1 MSFGRQKRLLLGWLA
16 LLAPLPLPFN
26 DMVLWPVLALYWA
39 GVVCFLRRASLDPPR
54 WLPRWAM
61 NALGLAYFPIFFL
74 DLTAFSR
81 GRLVQPAIHL
91 CLFALLVKLFSMTR
105 ERDKWQTAMGIFFVF
120 LAAMGTSVHPAIVL
134 YLVAFLVLT
143 LVLLARFAFLH
154 VLAGFGR
161 EDPGLARLPMRGFLW
176 SSAVG
181 TLLIAVPLF
190 ALLPRVRA
198 PFIVGRSPGTG
209 MTMEAAGFSDEVTLD
224 SIGNIRGSRQVALR
238 LLDEGRPAPDREIRF
253 KGATYD
259 LYQGGSWRRSPT
271 RGPLERQGGARF
283 LLSRAEP
290 ERWVKIW
297 LRPLRSR
304 SLPLP
309 VEAAVLEPR
318 TTRLEIDAGGAI
330 ALTFDPFETVEY
342 RVGLAERPVLLG
354 TVPGPAPDPAL
365 DLAGVTPR
373 IAELAATVMRG
384 DSAAEKAGRL
394 ERYLM
399 QNYAY
404 TLDYRG
410 RSAEN
415 PIENFLFR
423 YRSGQCEY
431 FASSMVLMLRSQGI
445 PARLVTGFLGGEY
458 NPFEGYYIVRDS
470 NAHAWV
476 EAYLPDAGA
485 RAGWRVFDPTPPA
498 GRPEGRQKSSWLLA
512 QQAWD
517 FMLFRWDRY
526 VLTFGLYDQIRLFG
540 SLRSMWSDF
549 WGLFQKQDR
558 GRDESGQ
565 PAETGDGQPSEEGS
579 GAGPDSGLEEAVPYL
594 AGLALL
600 AALGGFLAWR
610 LRSPLT
616 ATVAYRRLRHRLGRS
631 GTPLPDSLPPLAL
644 SRETAARFP
653 EAARPAARIID
664 FYLRESFGGHPLRED
679 EREVLKEALAEAER
693 GMRKAG

>member
-1 MSFGRQKRLLLGWLA
+1 LSFGRQKRLLLGWLA

-26 DMVLWPVLALYWA
+26 GMVLWPVLALYLA
-39 GVVCFLRRASLDPPR
+39 GVVYFLRRASLDPPR

-61 NALGLAYFPIFFL
+61 NVLGLAYLPIFFL

-105 ERDKWQTAMGIFFVF
+105 ERDKWQTAMGIFFLF

-134 YLVAFLVLT
+134 YLVAFLVLS

-161 EDPGLARLPMRGFLW
+161 EDPSLARLPMRGFLW
-176 SSAVG
+176 ASALC
-181 TLLIAVPLF
+181 TLLLAVPLF

-238 LLDEGRPAPDREIRF
+238 LLDEGRADPDREIRF

-259 LYQGGSWRRSPT
+259 LYQGGSWRRSPV
-271 RGPLERQGGARF
+271 RGPLQRQQGVRF
-283 LLSRAEP
+283 VLSRAEP
-290 ERWVKIW
+290 ERWVRIW

-309 VEAAVLEPR
+309 VEAAVIEPR
-318 TTRLEIDAGGAI
+318 VPRLEIDQGGAV
-330 ALTFDPFETVEY
+330 AMDFDPFETVEY
-342 RVGLAERPVLLG
+342 RVGLAGRPVLLG
-354 TVPGPAPDPAL
+354 TVPGPAPDPTL

-373 IAELAATVMRG
+373 IAALAETAMRG
-384 DSAAEKAGRL
+384 VTAAEKARRL

-399 QNYAY
+399 QNYDY
-404 TLDYRG
+404 TLDFRG

-415 PIENFLFR
+415 PIEDFLFR

-431 FASSMVLMLRSQGI
+431 FATSMVLMLRSQGI
-445 PARLVTGFLGGEY
+445 PARLATGFLGGEY

-476 EAYLPDAGA
+476 EAYLPDAG
-485 RAGWRVFDPTPPA
+485 GWRVFDPTPPA
-498 GRPEGRQKSSWLLA
+498 GRPEGRQESAWLLA

-540 SLRSMWSDF
+540 SLRAMWSDF
-549 WGLFQKQDR
+549 WGIFEKQDR
-558 GRDESGQ
+558 GREEGGR
-565 PAETGDGQPSEEGS
+565 PAGTDTGQPSEEGS
-579 GAGPDSGLEEAVPYL
+579 ATDPGSALESALPYL
-594 AGLALL
+594 IGIALL
-600 AALGGFLAWR
+600 AAFCGFLAWR

-679 EREVLKEALAEAER
+679 EREALKEALAEAER

>member
-26 DMVLWPVLALYWA
+26 GMVLWPVLALYLA
-39 GVVCFLRRASLDPPR
+39 GVLYFLRRASADPPR

-61 NALGLAYFPIFFL
+61 NVLGLAYFPFFFL

-81 GRLVQPAIHL
+81 GRVVQPAIHL

-134 YLVAFLVLT
+134 YLVAFLVLA

-161 EDPGLARLPMRGFLW
+161 EDPSLARLPMRGFLW
-176 SSAVG
+176 TSALATV
-181 TLLIAVPLF
+181 LLAVPLF

-209 MTMEAAGFSDEVTLD
+209 MTLEAAGFSDQVTLD
-224 SIGNIRGSRQVALR
+224 SIGNIRNSRQVALR
-238 LLDEGRPAPDREIRF
+238 LLEEGRPGPDREIRF

-259 LYQGGSWRRSPT
+259 LYQKGRWRRSPP
-271 RGPLERQGGARF
+271 RGPLRRERGVRF
-283 LLSRAEP
+283 FLSRAEP
-290 ERWVKIW
+290 ERWVRIW

-309 VEAAVLEPR
+309 VEAVRIEPR
-318 TTRLEIDAGGAI
+318 VPRLEIDEGGAV
-330 ALTFDPFETVEY
+330 ALAFDPFETVEY
-342 RVGLAERPVLLG
+342 RVGLTDRPVLLG
-354 TVPGPAPDPAL
+354 AVPGPAPDPTL
-365 DLAGVTPR
+365 DLASVTPR
-373 IAELAATVMRG
+373 MTQLAARVMREG
-384 DSAAEKAGRL
+384 SGVEKAERL
-394 ERYLM
+394 ERYLI
-399 QNYAY
+399 QNYDY
-404 TLDYRG
+404 TLDFRG
-410 RSAEN
+410 RSAKN
-415 PIENFLFR
+415 PIEDFLFV

-476 EAYLPDAGA
+476 EAYLPAAGA
-485 RAGWRVFDPTPPA
+485 GGGWRVFDPTPPA
-498 GRPEGRQKSSWLLA
+498 GRPEARQESSWLLA

-540 SLRSMWSDF
+540 GLRAMWSDF
-549 WGLFQKQDR
+549 WGMFQRQDR
-558 GRDESGQ
+558 GRAEDSQ
-565 PAETGDGQPSEEGS
+565 PAETGGGEQSEAAS
-579 GAGPDSGLEEAVPYL
+579 DPGPDLESALPYL
-594 AGLALL
+594 IGIALL
-600 AALGGFLAWR
+600 AALGGLLAFR

-616 ATVAYRRLRHRLGRS
+616 ATAAYRRLRRRLDRS
-631 GTPLPDSLPPLAL
+631 GAPFPDSLPPLAV
-644 SRETAARFP
+644 SREAAARFP
-653 EAARPAARIID
+653 EAARPAARVID
-664 FYLRESFGGHPLRED
+664 FYLRESFGGQELQED
-679 EREVLKEALAEAER
+679 EREALKEALAEAER